1 LADFTQDVN
10 NERELAVVPRGIR
23 MTIVMAGADGAWV
36 AVGLG
41 CDSQAAV
48 EEIRALL
55 QHCLAEAVIG
65 LDRIRCLATVELKAD
80 EAGLLAL
87 ADELRLPMML
97 FSVAALEAETPRLA
111 HPSEAVFRAIGCHGV
126 AEAAALAATGPGGR
140 LLLPKRRSARATCA
154 LALSPAMRNTLTAR

>member
-1 LADFTQDVN
+1 LADFARDVN
-10 NERELAVVPRGIR
+10 NGRELAVVSRGTQ
-23 MTIVMAGADGAWV
+23 MTTVATEAAGAWV

-55 QHCLAEAVIG
+55 QQCLAEAMIG

-87 ADELRLPMML
+87 ADELRLPLTL
-97 FSVAALEAETPRLA
+97 FSVASLEAETPRLV
-111 HPSEAVFRAIGCHGV
+111 HPSEAVFRAVGCHGV
-126 AEAAALAATGPGGR
+126 AEAAALAATGPEGR

-154 LALSPAMRNTLTAR
+154 LALSPAMRNTLTPH